1 MRDLIIGDMHIGI
14 KNNSV
19 SWLEAHLDF
28 FDKQIFEIIRTKNI
42 DRVIFL
48 GDLSDIRYSINQQ
61 IGIELQSKVREM
73 LKEFPNVIFY
83 MIAGNHDY
91 YSPLEEFASYNVYN
105 MLFPEEFR
113 MIHKNLIIVNNDPL
127 MTEDGALMLP
137 WYWTENTDHI
147 DELLYNY
154 DFEREVKIIFCHT
167 DLTTWPGARI
177 ASFKGCPIYAG
188 HIHFI
193 VEDKLCN
200 LHNIGAS
207 VAITFNDVNQ
217 DRYLYI
223 LEDFKEVEKIKNIT
237 TPQFKRVYNEQ
248 IFNLTDDFFENSYV
262 QLCVSTSNIHNIKYV
277 EQIKE
282 LKTKY
287 MNSNIRLHIVDDDT
301 NIESLEVEGFNT
313 DIAKYIESNVPN
325 HLNDKYNL
333 IKNKLKEK

>member
-28 FDKQIFEIIRTKNI
+28 FDKQIFETIRTKNI

-61 IGIELQSKVREM
+61 IGIELQNKVREM
-73 LKEFPNVIFY
+73 LKEFPNINFY

-167 DLTTWPGARI
+167 DLTTWPGPRI
-177 ASFKGCPIYAG
+177 ASF
-188 HIHFI
+188 
-193 VEDKLCN
+193 
-200 LHNIGAS
+200 
-207 VAITFNDVNQ
+207 
-217 DRYLYI
+217 
-223 LEDFKEVEKIKNIT
+223 
-237 TPQFKRVYNEQ
+237 
-248 IFNLTDDFFENSYV
+248 
-262 QLCVSTSNIHNIKYV
+262 
-277 EQIKE
+277 
-282 LKTKY
+282 
-287 MNSNIRLHIVDDDT
+287 
-301 NIESLEVEGFNT
+301 
-313 DIAKYIESNVPN
+313 
-325 HLNDKYNL
+325 
-333 IKNKLKEK
+333 